1 MVHAEQL
8 DDLRFLGGVF
18 AEIEQQFN
26 DADYTQLL
34 AQTIL
39 DLETAHA
46 DYFAEEKSPAGE
58 AWKPLAPLTVAKK
71 GHDTIL
77 FEHGPMPDSL
87 IGTTSDSIREVVS
100 EPPNHSLSFGTS
112 DEKSPF
118 HQFGTSRIPIR
129 EHVGVNEPFCDQ
141 LAEKTADATVALLMP
156 KI

>member
-1 MVHAEQL
+1 MVHTEQL

-39 DLETAHA
+39 DLEEEH
-46 DYFAEEKSPAGE
+46 DKYFVNEHSPAGV
-58 AWKPLAPLTVAKK
+58 AWPPLAPSTVKKK
-71 GHDTIL
+71 GHDSIL
-77 FEHGPMPDSL
+77 WETGAMMDSL
-87 IGTTSDSIREVVS
+87 ISTTSDSIREVVS

-112 DEKSPF
+112 DEKSPI
-118 HQFGTSRIPIR
+118 HQFGAGRIPQR